1 MTHNLVL
8 LVNTNPSLVLNTVI
22 EDNQIN
28 QLYYDFQLKVKQL
41 LDPINDQPWR
51 TGWYPDE
58 ATKRSMHYTFMLL
71 SFIPHIY
78 GNPCMYCILLLHIF

>member
-8 LVNTNPSLVLNTVI
+8 LVNTNPSVVLNTVI
-22 EDNQIN
+22 EDNQSN

-51 TGWYPDE
+51 TGLYPDE
-58 ATKRSMHYTFMLL
+58 ATKRSMHYKW
-71 SFIPHIY
+71 IDAGIVK
-78 GNPCMYCILLLHIF
+78 I